1 MLGITEK
8 PHSGWDDIDDKTF
21 FHMSEAYKHEEVVMS
36 TTKNYE
42 ECFIMFSTMSLIK
55 KTLHNTDKQNRSKI
69 EQSFEIR
76 CAVTNFEVDNDSLRS
91 RHPDIFKNEEFDF
104 CPTNDLIKS
113 MPFDF
118 VNGLEDDKWTILDKK
133 WLKDVKK
140 TLTQAQSHL
149 VKDIELGRTIM
160 KEDITGIDS
169 N

>member
-1 MLGITEK
+1 M
-8 PHSGWDDIDDKTF
+8 
-21 FHMSEAYKHEEVVMS
+21 
-36 TTKNYE
+36 
-42 ECFIMFSTMSLIK
+42 
-55 KTLHNTDKQNRSKI
+55 I

-76 CAVTNFEVDNDSLRS
+76 CAVTQFEVDNDSLRS
-91 RHPDIFKNEEFDF
+91 RHLDIFKNEEFDF

-118 VNGLEDDKWTILDKK
+118 VNGLEDDKWTILEKK
-133 WLKDVKK
+133 RLKDVKK
-140 TLTQAQSHL
+140 TLMQAQSHL